1 MKDKDKNEGKELQ
14 IFNNPEFGEVRTVN
28 IDGEPWLVGKD
39 VSVALGY
46 ANPQRAIRDHVDDE
60 DKGVTEMVTPGGT
73 QKVPIINESG
83 LYSLVLSSKLPT
95 AKKFKRWVTSEVLPA
110 IRKTGGYHIPQVTPN
125 PHYRTRMIG
134 TAVRDVGKTA
144 EALEKVFG
152 CRHGMALATA
162 SSMVGEAYG
171 IDMTPVQRLIPAE
184 DNPGTL
190 SPSQIAESL
199 GLFNR
204 QGNPDAQ
211 TVNRMLQ
218 SCGLQDKPR
227 DTSGANLKNAKWFLT
242 EEGKFYGE
250 QKPMDNK
257 RTGYKGYQIC
267 WNADVLDLLRKA
279 LN

>member
-1 MKDKDKNEGKELQ
+1 MKNKDKNVELQ
-14 IFNNPEFGEVRTVN
+14 IFNNPEFGELRT
-28 IDGEPWLVGKD
+28 IEEGDKIYF
-39 VSVALGY
+39 VASDAAKMLGY
-46 ANPQRAIRDHVDDE
+46 KRPADAVTAHC
-60 DKGVTEMVTPGGT
+60 KGSVKRRLPTNGGT
-73 QKVPIINESG
+73 QEMKVIPEGDLYRLIANSELPSAEKFES
-83 LYSLVLSSKLPT
+83 
-95 AKKFKRWVTSEVLPA
+95 WVFDEVLPA
-110 IRKTGGYHIPQVTPN
+110 IRKTGGYSIPHVTPN

-257 RTGYKGYQIC
+257 ITGYKGYQIC
-267 WNADVLDLLRKA
+267 WNADVLELLRKA